1 MCPEQWKLVEEYAKD
16 QMAKLGLHG
25 WPHVKRV
32 EHLCILISKAEK
44 SKNVDLEVLRVA
56 ALLHDVAK
64 HLEKDDN
71 SQDHGETG
79 AFMARDF
86 LKTISFDEE
95 RISLVSHAI
104 RVHTHREEPSSVEAE
119 ILHDA
124 DFLDKLGAVGV
135 ASVFVKACLTDKTI
149 EEVMEMYSLENP
161 KPSYVAMH
169 IRWLKKQH
177 FYTQTAERIA
187 QQRNKIVS
195 AFFEA
200 LKNELEL
207 KDSRV

>member
-1 MCPEQWKLVEEYAKD
+1 MRPEQMKLVEEYAKD
-16 QMAKLGLHG
+16 QMVKLGVHG

-32 EHLCILISKAEK
+32 ERLCILLSKAEK
-44 SKNVDLEVLRVA
+44 KNVDMEILRVA

-64 HLEKDDN
+64 HLEKEDN
-71 SQDHGETG
+71 SKDHGETG
-79 AFMARDF
+79 ASMARDF
-86 LKTISFDEE
+86 LKTISFSEE
-95 RISLVSHAI
+95 KISLVSRAI

-119 ILHDA
+119 ILYDA

-149 EEVMEMYSLENP
+149 EEVMEMYGVENP
-161 KPSYVAMH
+161 KASYVATH
-169 IRWLKKQH
+169 ICWLKKQQFH
-177 FYTQTAERIA
+177 TQTAERIA
-187 QQRNKIVS
+187 QRRNRIVS

-207 KDSRV
+207 KDSEV